1 MYFKASR
8 GSGSTWRCLLFP
20 CGALGTPR
28 RVMDSHLNPQQYH
41 WISVHLILEKKGV
54 DIIALDCTKIENY
67 HSWLINS
74 FINKLRWPY
83 FPQIFIPFIPAAENV
98 FQKRSTWCSCFSLFA
113 VISCRVPQEHQR
125 HNNAQE
131 SCANHVIHGSCDLN
145 RKREKLYFYFPSAF

>member
-8 GSGSTWRCLLFP
+8 GSGSTWHCLLFP
-20 CGALGTPR
+20 CGALGAPQKGDGQSPKPPT
-28 RVMDSHLNPQQYH
+28 VSLNICSLNS
-41 WISVHLILEKKGV
+41 WEKGV

-74 FINKLRWPY
+74 FINMLRWPY

-98 FQKRSTWCSCFSLFA
+98 FQKRSIWRSCFSLFA